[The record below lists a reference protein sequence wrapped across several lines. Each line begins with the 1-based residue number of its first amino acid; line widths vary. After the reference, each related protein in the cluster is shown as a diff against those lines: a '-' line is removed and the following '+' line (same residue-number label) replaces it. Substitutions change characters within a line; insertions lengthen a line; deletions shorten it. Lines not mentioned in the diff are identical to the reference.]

1 MIIQE
6 VCPKCGGDLLHI
18 SICTYPPIPSWRCP
32 KCGWYFEGQ
41 RERVIR
47 VPFDEGKSWKDDVEW
62 INRRNGE

>member
-18 SICTYPPIPSWRCP
+18 SIDTYPPIPSWRCP

-41 RERVIR
+41 REKIVR
-47 VPFDEGKSWKDDVEW
+47 VPFNE
-62 INRRNGE
+62 NREMESEE